1 MNYKKTKQHIVD
13 STFNR
18 LMDRLKNTTCAII
31 TAYRCEDAEG
41 NKMPKEENIRR
52 NRKLRAIFNER
63 KMGVYQLVGHWQ
75 EAPNNMNYE
84 EAKEKHLL
92 TDVIERSYVVPKPE
106 SMSDDEFKSL
116 IMDCMTIDGL
126 TQDSIVYHD
135 AEGFSLIFNNGE
147 EDFLGK
153 NVDLN
158 KIAQA
163 YSQSV
168 LKIDTPFIFDSV
180 RQPNGAQDAMGMK
193 HQGLL
198 WLDGWC

>member
-1 MNYKKTKQHIVD
+1 
-13 STFNR
+13 
-18 LMDRLKNTTCAII
+18 
-31 TAYRCEDAEG
+31 
-41 NKMPKEENIRR
+41 
-52 NRKLRAIFNER
+52 
-63 KMGVYQLVGHWQ
+63 
-75 EAPNNMNYE
+75 
-84 EAKEKHLL
+84 
-92 TDVIERSYVVPKPE
+92 
-106 SMSDDEFKSL
+106 MSDDAFKSL